1 MAKKLLD
8 NNNKNQLKKKK
19 KRIYLNYYKE
29 IPEIPEYYSYIDSD
43 GIEKKFEDKTYNI
56 FKSGTNKIIAR
67 KNSVSKISL
76 TYVPAKQEIKY
87 QKGYFITE
95 DGTKYDNTIYFDKD
109 TESYYGIKRN
119 ISVYENKIQLSE
131 E

>member
-1 MAKKLLD
+1 M
-8 NNNKNQLKKKK
+8 
-19 KRIYLNYYKE
+19 
-29 IPEIPEYYSYIDSD
+29 
-43 GIEKKFEDKTYNI
+43 
-56 FKSGTNKIIAR
+56 
-67 KNSVSKISL
+67 

-109 TESYYGIKRN
+109 TEFYYGIKRN